1 MAGFVTFL
9 YFISVAIVS
18 FNVGFNW
25 LSGSLLLGSV
35 CALMGGS
42 GAKGMWHTG
51 KKGVGS
57 LMGIALVGG
66 GYLAVKSS
74 GVMLNLGSVV
84 VSGEAWVI
92 VGAVIFFLIT
102 NKQHSVT

>member
-1 MAGFVTFL
+1 MTLAVD
-9 YFISVAIVS
+9 VDQKAH
-18 FNVGFNW
+18 
-25 LSGSLLLGSV
+25 LSPKS
-35 CALMGGS
+35 A
-42 GAKGMWHTG
+42 
-51 KKGVGS
+51 
-57 LMGIALVGG
+57 LMGIAVVGG

>member
-1 MAGFVTFL
+1 
-9 YFISVAIVS
+9 
-18 FNVGFNW
+18 
-25 LSGSLLLGSV
+25 
-35 CALMGGS
+35 
-42 GAKGMWHTG
+42 
-51 KKGVGS
+51 
-57 LMGIALVGG
+57 MGIALVGG